1 MGTLVCQ
8 KQGELSLFQELV
20 VLSLCLKQFPV
31 VQQDNAIVNP
41 VRAIH
46 NHLTRLS
53 ISAEATRM
61 AQDGEW
67 AGLMDIK
74 KNLRRLYELL
84 AISVMDTK

>member
-8 KQGELSLFQELV
+8 KQGEVSLFQELV
-20 VLSLCLKQFPV
+20 VLSSCFNQFLV
-31 VQQDNAIVNP
+31 VQQDSAPVNP

-46 NHLTRLS
+46 NHFAWLS

-61 AQDGEW
+61 AQGGEG

-74 KNLRRLYELL
+74 KTCEDYTNC
-84 AISVMDTK
+84 